1 MSSSSS
7 APEGA
12 TVDYAAFGFSD
23 IIVELEGAVAII
35 ILNQSARRNVFT
47 KKLAAELISVFE
59 TFDKDDRIRVVVL
72 TADHRA
78 PAFCA
83 GANIGNGWNDL
94 WDPEA
99 EKEPDPVRAHRDTG
113 GKVTMAIFR
122 CRKLTVIAVN
132 GHAAGIGMTMQLA
145 FDFRLVWNG
154 AKLIFPFVTRGICAE
169 ALSSFLLP
177 RLVGHSKAT
186 ALLLSGETFT
196 PSSPHISSLYYKVLP
211 QRDEIFPA
219 ALHLAERLAST
230 TSATSV
236 AMTKALIWRGA
247 NSPEEQH
254 LLESRAIRTL
264 GPSKDGEEG
273 ARSFLEKRNPEFT
286 ATLSADL
293 PSWVP
298 WWNEINISRSKS
310 RL

>member
-1 MSSSSS
+1 MSSSS
-7 APEGA
+7 APGGA
-12 TVDYAAFGFSD
+12 AVDYAAFGFSD
-23 IIVELEGAVAII
+23 IIVELKGAVAII
-35 ILNQSARRNVFT
+35 ILNRSARRNVFT
-47 KKLAAELISVFE
+47 KRLAAELISAFE

-83 GANIGNGWNDL
+83 GADIGNGWNDL

-122 CRKLTVIAVN
+122 CRKVTVIAVN

-145 FDFRLVWNG
+145 FDFRLAWNG

-186 ALLLSGETFT
+186 ILLLSGETFT

-236 AMTKALIWRGA
+236 VMTKALIWRGA

-254 LLESRAIRTL
+254 LLESRALRTL

-273 ARSFLEKRNPEFT
+273 ARSFLEKRNPKFT

-298 WWNEINISRSKS
+298 WWNEIDISQSKS
-310 RL
+310 KL